1 MTVYR
6 TYEEAE
12 ADLWEMADM
21 IVAVAREAE
30 ARVAEHYREVFGWAP
45 GDEVPRLPE
54 PPEPVIWFPDVGV
67 AYLPEPPEYM
77 EPEPYV
83 PLDLVAPA
91 LDQQSTWLPLMGAR
105 LDGNLPDYDLECVP
119 NLDMLTHL
127 NNMAQEW
134 ALEKMTKDT
143 GYRMTPEGTLEETN
157 QSYRFLGRV
166 THWQNSGAWW
176 QVIYNVAKVDMDQES
191 GDERDAT
198 LRLWLALEELNRD
211 TNGEMDEYF
220 LEYQLAKTETERA

>member
-12 ADLWEMADM
+12 ADLWELCDT

-54 PPEPVIWFPDVGV
+54 PPEPTIRFPDVGV

-77 EPEPYV
+77 DPDPYV

-91 LDQQSTWLPLMGAR
+91 LDQQSTWLPLMGTR

-134 ALEKMTKDT
+134 ALEKMTNDT

-191 GDERDAT
+191 GDKRDAT

-211 TNGEMDEYF
+211 ANGEMDEYF

>member
-1 MTVYR
+1 MNVYR
-6 TYEEAE
+6 SYDEAE
-12 ADLWEMADM
+12 QHLWEMCEEVEH
-21 IVAVAREAE
+21 IIEQVRENVAKHHLDTV
-30 ARVAEHYREVFGWAP
+30 GWAP
-45 GDEVPRLPE
+45 GEPFPYLPD
-54 PPEPVIWFPDVGV
+54 PPEPTIRLPRVGPVMLPD
-67 AYLPEPPEYM
+67 PPEYM
-77 EPEPYV
+77 DPDPYV
-83 PLDLVAPA
+83 PLDLLAPG
-91 LDQQSTWLPLMGAR
+91 LDRDTTWLPLMAAR

-143 GYRMTPEGTLEETN
+143 GYRMNGDGELEETN

-166 THWQNSGAWW
+166 THWQNSGEWW
-176 QVIYNVAKVDMDQES
+176 QIIYNVAKVDMDQES

-211 TNGEMDEYF
+211 TNGSLDEYF
-220 LEYQLAKTETERA
+220 LEYQMAKTETERA